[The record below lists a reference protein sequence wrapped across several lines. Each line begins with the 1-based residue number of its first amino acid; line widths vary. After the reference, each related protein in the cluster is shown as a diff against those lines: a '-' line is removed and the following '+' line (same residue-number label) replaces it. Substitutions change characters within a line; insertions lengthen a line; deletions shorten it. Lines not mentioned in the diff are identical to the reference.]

1 MVLIDNQ
8 QIKTG
13 EGAHRVLTVVGIS
26 HANLNFLPSFMHNLF
41 EGSVT

>member
-13 EGAHRVLTVVGIS
+13 EGAHRVLTV
-26 HANLNFLPSFMHNLF
+26 LNALS
-41 EGSVT
+41 SVKRIGLLLLS